1 MIDEVQISRA
11 IISSYYD
18 ELLSSLEAD
27 VVIGGAGPSGLSA
40 AYFLARE
47 GLKVVVF
54 ERHLRP
60 GGGMAGGGM
69 LFNKI
74 VVQEE
79 ARSLLELWGIRF
91 RPFAQKYYVASSLE
105 ALAGLLLS
113 SLRAGAHIF
122 NGIAIEDVMVR
133 NSKVQ
138 GVVIN
143 WSAVDMAGLH
153 VDPLTVRSHFVI
165 DATGHAAEIAQVV
178 ARKTE
183 GKLLT
188 ATGGV
193 VGERPMWA
201 EEGERLLLVNTRE
214 VYPNLYVCG
223 MAANA
228 VFGGPRMGPI
238 FGGMLLSGQRVAQL
252 ILERYRAQKN
262 NLNQKENQNR

>member
-1 MIDEVQISRA
+1 MIDEGQISRA

-18 ELLSSLEAD
+18 ELLSCLEAD

-40 AYFLARE
+40 AYFLAKE
-47 GLKVVVF
+47 GYKVVLF

-79 ARSLLELWGIRF
+79 ARPLLEEWGIRYI
-91 RPFAQKYYVASSLE
+91 KYNDNYYVASSLE
-105 ALAGLLLS
+105 TLACLLLKA
-113 SLRAGAHIF
+113 LKAGVHMF
-122 NGIAIEDVMVR
+122 NGISIEDVIIR
-133 NSKVQ
+133 NSKIQ

-143 WSAVDMAGLH
+143 WSAVEIAKLH
-153 VDPLTVRSHFVI
+153 VDPLAVKSYFVI

-193 VGERPMWA
+193 IGEKPMWA
-201 EEGERLLLVNTRE
+201 EEGERVLLINTRE
-214 VYPNLYVCG
+214 IYPHLYVCG

-228 VFGGPRMGPI
+228 VFGGPRMGAI
-238 FGGMLLSGQRVAQL
+238 FGGMFLSGQRVAHL
-252 ILERYRAQKN
+252 IIDRFKSQKN
-262 NLNQKENQNR
+262 AQSNQ